1 MVPKFVSPVCNSF
14 ISLLTTGFKNVS
26 VSKASSNHI
35 ESDSYPHALQSVE
48 MESSCRD
55 FKIAMTTTQAME
67 MDAIKS
73 ASQKPDLIALE
84 NQAHAS

>member
-1 MVPKFVSPVCNSF
+1 
-14 ISLLTTGFKNVS
+14 
-26 VSKASSNHI
+26 
-35 ESDSYPHALQSVE
+35 

-55 FKIAMTTTQAME
+55 FKIAMTTTQPME